1 MTDLRIEK
9 LARGHDVDSFDC
21 GQDDLN
27 RFLHRFAFPN
37 QQTNASQT
45 YLGLAGEQ
53 IIGFYTLVVGEVVY
67 SDAPERLAKGLARHP
82 IPVMVLARMAVDQ
95 TWQGKGVGG
104 SLLKDAMLRTLSAAD
119 IAGIRAFIVH
129 AKDDRARAFY
139 ERFGFSPSPSD
150 PLHLYLLIKDLRRA
164 AGLG

>member
-9 LARGHDVDSFDC
+9 LARGHDVDNLDC

-37 QQTNASQT
+37 QQANASQT

-53 IIGFYTLVVGEVVY
+53 VIGFYTLVVGEVLY

-104 SLLKDAMLRTLSAAD
+104 GLLKDAMLRTLSAAD

-164 AGLG
+164 AGQG